1 MILSILFGAPLWVW
15 PLMFFL
21 IGYGIRASRDRDTS
35 VIPVYVVPTL
45 GFITL
50 NTVVH
55 MSGGPSVWTIYAV
68 AYIAAA
74 VGGYLMQGRW
84 LVSKAGRHV
93 TLRGEWV
100 TMVVVMTLF
109 WGNFG
114 WGVTKVINPEVVSAI
129 DNQMV
134 YGVIVGLAS
143 GSLLGRAL
151 RVFLAPS
158 ETVSGQVAT
167 A

>member
-1 MILSILFGAPLWVW
+1 MLFAILFGAPLWVW

-21 IGYGIRASRDRDTS
+21 VGYGIRASRDRETS

-50 NTVVH
+50 NTIVH
-55 MSGGPSVWTIYAV
+55 IAGGAQVWAIYGA
-68 AYIAAA
+68 AYVAAA
-74 VGGYLMQGRW
+74 LAGYALQGRW
-84 LVSKAGRHV
+84 LVAKQGRRV
-93 TLRGEWV
+93 TLRGEWL
-100 TMVVVMTLF
+100 TMLVVMTLF
-109 WGNFG
+109 WGNFA
-114 WGVTKVINPEVVSAI
+114 WGVSRVVAPDFASGLA
-129 DNQMV
+129 NQLI

-151 RVFLAPS
+151 RVALAPMTRP
-158 ETVSGQVAT
+158 EGTIAT